1 VFNSMAPPA
10 NLFALLNDDVE
21 DGRKDIEVAVA
32 VREEEKKVE
41 ATEKKK
47 ESQKKKTE
55 KKKKERSCALNQQKK
70 TYLRAK
76 RLVLPAS
83 VIRSQIIVRK
93 DKPEEALSQI
103 VKDNPE
109 EEGQDGKTAP
119 SNAAAQN
126 HNNGGRRDRR
136 DYGRANGGNGRRN
149 IPLKFEENNNGEIL
163 VDEEGFQMV
172 RSRRSNGGNG
182 RRNTLKENNNGE
194 ILVDKEGFQMVR
206 SWRRR
211 NGQTNLFNENNSKST
226 EAAVL
231 LETNQESGKYVESNG
246 ESEKKPAADVEKK
259 NSNEENRADN
269 GKGKRP
275 PSNSNKGRRFDKSL
289 EEKKKNSNE
298 ENRSSADSGKGKRTS
313 EVKKSL
319 EEEKKKSEDEVKVYY
334 TLKEYESRLQKMKGG
349 SPPGEAAKEM
359 RTSNNIR
366 KEEESLDKVLKF
378 KFVYPVRDIPTRRRW
393 SDEVEK
399 ESSQQPRE
407 PVPVPEPEPEPEPE
421 PTAKP
426 EPKPEPVP
434 VPGLDQFPELSK
446 KRSP

>member
-1 VFNSMAPPA
+1 MFNSMAPSA

-55 KKKKERSCALNQQKK
+55 KKKKERSRALNLQKK

-76 RLVLPAS
+76 RLVLPGS
-83 VIRSQIIVRK
+83 VIRSQIVVRK
-93 DKPEEALSQI
+93 EKPEEALSQI
-103 VKDNPE
+103 VVKKDNSE
-109 EEGQDGKTAP
+109 EEGQDGKTTP
-119 SNAAAQN
+119 SNDAAQN

-149 IPLKFEENNNGEIL
+149 IPLKVEENNNGEIL

-182 RRNTLKENNNGE
+182 RRNPLKENNNGE
-194 ILVDKEGFQMVR
+194 MLVDKEGFQMVR

-246 ESEKKPAADVEKK
+246 ESEKKSAADEEKK

-275 PSNSNKGRRFDKSL
+275 PSNSNKGRFDKSL
-289 EEKKKNSNE
+289 EEKKKS
-298 ENRSSADSGKGKRTS
+298 
-313 EVKKSL
+313 
-319 EEEKKKSEDEVKVYY
+319 EVKVYY
-334 TLKEYESRLQKMKGG
+334 TLKEYESGLQKMKGG
-349 SPPGEAAKEM
+349 SPGEAAKEM
-359 RTSNNIR
+359 RTSNNMPVIR

-378 KFVYPVRDIPTRRRW
+378 KFVYPVRDIPTRRRS

-407 PVPVPEPEPEPEPE
+407 PVPE
-421 PTAKP
+421 P
-426 EPKPEPVP
+426 EPKPEPVPVP